1 MLWRHNR
8 PSHSHSPEASLA
20 AGVLPPWRLAKLVLY
35 LRGGIDPTGLT
46 DGSLTS
52 IACCGVDLQKD
63 GCAVGRTGLAGQGKK
78 SPIFATGGER
88 EPRGLEVLGKLVAG
102 GSGRPL
108 GCQGQPQCLN
118 LDRSLGGEIFLQGF
132 FFFLFIQRH
141 KIPRDGLAFF
151 KFFDIAVLFL
161 FLGRVPS
168 PNHGNP
174 SAGCSK
180 LDGAGLGGAN
190 VKYISQNV
198 VH

>member
-1 MLWRHNR
+1 MLESGSISWRRN
-8 PSHSHSPEASLA
+8 
-20 AGVLPPWRLAKLVLY
+20 
-35 LRGGIDPTGLT
+35 
-46 DGSLTS
+46 
-52 IACCGVDLQKD
+52 
-63 GCAVGRTGLAGQGKK
+63 
-78 SPIFATGGER
+78 IFAR
-88 EPRGLEVLGKLVAG
+88 V
-102 GSGRPL
+102 
-108 GCQGQPQCLN
+108 
-118 LDRSLGGEIFLQGF
+118 